1 MLISDRVSVIQQLQ
15 DACRSDEGLLMLINL
30 DSFELFN
37 DVYGHDMGDVMLEK
51 CIEIINDCCE
61 DSDIKGSLGGDEFV
75 VFCRGLL
82 DKGAFARLAAEIN
95 KRISASAKELIGTD
109 MKILL
114 GASIGGVFIPEHGRI
129 YEELFHKADLALE
142 YIKQTG
148 NHGCAYYNK
157 SDVEGEQIDG
167 LETISKSMD
176 EGNHYKGAL
185 WLDYDYF
192 SIVYKYVRRYIQ
204 TYKGVASKLL
214 ITIEPTQDI
223 SMEDFTEIA
232 KAFGKVV
239 NHTLRKSD
247 IMMQSRTN
255 QYFILLPEMT
265 ARYIE
270 KVRERIMY
278 QWEDTDYFDVTDII
292 FEAGTIVAQ
301 DDD

>member
-1 MLISDRVSVIQQLQ
+1 
-15 DACRSDEGLLMLINL
+15 MLINL

-95 KRISASAKELIGTD
+95 KRISAAAKELIGTD

-192 SIVYKYVRRYIQ
+192 SIVYKYLRRYIQ

-214 ITIEPTQDI
+214 ITIEPTQEI
-223 SMEDFTEIA
+223 SMEDFSEIA

-265 ARYIE
+265 DRYIE

-292 FEAGTIVAQ
+292 FEAGTIMAQ
-301 DDD
+301 DED

>member
-1 MLISDRVSVIQQLQ
+1 MVVSDRISVIQQLQ

-37 DVYGHDMGDVMLEK
+37 DVYGHDMGDIMLEK
-51 CIEIINDCCE
+51 CAEIIGECCE
-61 DSDIKGSLGGDEFV
+61 DSDIKGCLGGDEFV

-95 KRISASAKELIGTD
+95 SRISAAAKDLIGVD

-114 GASIGGVFIPEHGRI
+114 GASIGGVFVPEHGRI
-129 YEELFHKADLALE
+129 YEELFHKADMALE

-157 SDVEGEQIDG
+157 SDDEERIDG
-167 LETISKSMD
+167 LETISKTMD

-204 TYKGVASKLL
+204 TYKGVASKVL
-214 ITIEPTQDI
+214 ITIEPTVEM
-223 SMEDFTEIA
+223 SMEDFAEA
-232 KAFGKVV
+232 SKAFGKVV

-255 QYFILLPEMT
+255 QYFVLLPEMT
-265 ARYIE
+265 DRYIE
-270 KVRERIMY
+270 KVRSRIMY
-278 QWEDTDYFDVTDII
+278 QWEDTDYFDVTDIK
-292 FEAGTIVAQ
+292 FEADTIVAQ
-301 DDD
+301 DED

>member
-1 MLISDRVSVIQQLQ
+1 MIISDRVSVIQQLQ

-51 CIEIINDCCE
+51 CTEIISECCE

-95 KRISASAKELIGTD
+95 KRISAAAKELIGTD

-192 SIVYKYVRRYIQ
+192 SIVYKYLRRYIQ

-214 ITIEPTQDI
+214 ITIEPTQEI
-223 SMEDFTEIA
+223 SMEDFSEIA

-265 ARYIE
+265 DRYIE

-292 FEAGTIVAQ
+292 FEAGTIMAQ
-301 DDD
+301 DED

>member
-1 MLISDRVSVIQQLQ
+1 
-15 DACRSDEGLLMLINL
+15 
-30 DSFELFN
+30 
-37 DVYGHDMGDVMLEK
+37 
-51 CIEIINDCCE
+51 
-61 DSDIKGSLGGDEFV
+61 
-75 VFCRGLL
+75 
-82 DKGAFARLAAEIN
+82 
-95 KRISASAKELIGTD
+95 

-176 EGNHYKGAL
+176 EGNHYRGAL

-265 ARYIE
+265 DRYIE